1 MRILPLFVLLVC
13 FAWQTSA
20 RPQDDSESRA
30 IPSRGLLKRGLV
42 GKGKPT
48 TSTTTAAPE
57 EEGDYDEEGD
67 YPAEAEA
74 NEPSTE
80 APPSSTEGKKLV
92 AGGVRPFRSN
102 TDLLAALKRRRAQA
116 AEAKLGHSV
125 PAASQS
131 QDDQTEAS
139 VKANFS
145 KKRLNTGTRETKTE
159 EAPAPAKPNRS
170 RFGRPTS
177 KSFQETEP
185 VEEQNDTAPA
195 TRTGRQF
202 RRGGN

>member
-116 AEAKLGHSV
+116 AEG
-125 PAASQS
+125 
-131 QDDQTEAS
+131 
-139 VKANFS
+139 
-145 KKRLNTGTRETKTE
+145 KKRFNTATRETKTE
-159 EAPAPAKPNRS
+159 EAPATTKPSRS

-177 KSFQETEP
+177 RSFQETEP